1 MFEKFKGYFKY
12 AAKAVAAA
20 VSPLVI
26 QLVNDLMIE
35 MPGIVQAGV
44 TALVTA
50 TLVYWVKN
58 DYGAQ
63 VG

>member
-1 MFEKFKGYFKY
+1 MFEKLKGYFKY
-12 AAKAVAAA
+12 AAKAVVAA

-35 MPGIVQAGV
+35 MPGLVQAAV

-58 DYGAQ
+58 DYAAR
-63 VG
+63 V